1 MPNGF
6 IQSPEQCEVQSAG
19 ADGSDFKALNF
30 IFLGQDILNV
40 KQSLFSCRAHC
51 GQAGGA
57 HLSRCGFVHGGQWP
71 TWHWTWAT
79 CPRVLC

>member
-1 MPNGF
+1 MASF
-6 IQSPEQCEVQSAG
+6 SHQSNARYRVLALMEVI
-19 ADGSDFKALNF
+19 FKALNF